1 MNFSNLKVSPWGDL
15 EGAQGAQWTV
25 IINAVLTAVCT
36 ILSALT
42 ASSCVAHL

>member
-1 MNFSNLKVSPWGDL
+1 MNFSNLKVSPRGDL
-15 EGAQGAQWTV
+15 EGPQWTV

-42 ASSCVAHL
+42 ASACVVHSV

>member
-1 MNFSNLKVSPWGDL
+1 MFS
-15 EGAQGAQWTV
+15 EGNSKWTV